1 MLHQSAIVVI
11 AFVTVLG
18 PAPARVEAQDLAKLP
33 DWKGQWERIGAAG
46 QWDQTKPPARGQ
58 QPPLTPE
65 YQSLWQQHM
74 AEGRAGGQDYNPPA
88 HCLPNGMPRMMTAY
102 EPMEVIVLPDI
113 TYIYM
118 TAHNEFRRIYTD
130 GRNWPTGTESTFSGY
145 SLGRWVDE
153 DGDGR
158 YDTLE
163 VETRNLKGPR
173 VFDPSGIPLNTDNR
187 TVVRERIFLDKAD
200 ANVLRDEITT
210 IDNALIRPW
219 TVMRSYLRFRD
230 TSWVESICPESN
242 NYVFIEG
249 ETYLKGV
256 DGKLTPSRKDQPPPD
271 LRHFD
276 RPRK

>member
-1 MLHQSAIVVI
+1 
-11 AFVTVLG
+11 
-18 PAPARVEAQDLAKLP
+18 
-33 DWKGQWERIGAAG
+33 
-46 QWDQTKPPARGQ
+46 
-58 QPPLTPE
+58 
-65 YQSLWQQHM
+65 
-74 AEGRAGGQDYNPPA
+74 
-88 HCLPNGMPRMMTAY
+88 MPRMMTAY

-130 GRNWPTGTESTFSGY
+130 GRNWPKDEEPTFSGY

-153 DGDGR
+153 DDDGR

-173 VFDPSGIPLNTDNR
+173 VFDPSGIPLHTDNR
-187 TVVRERIFLDKAD
+187 TIVKERIFLDKTD
-200 ANVLRDEITT
+200 PNVLRDQITT

-219 TVMRSYLRFRD
+219 TVMRSYLRFPDARR
-230 TSWVESICPESN
+230 VESICTESN

-249 ETYLKGV
+249 ETYVKGV

-276 RPRK
+276 QPRK